1 MKQALSR
8 LTLAIRRF
16 SNCEG
21 QSCLENVF
29 LGLSMTIPTGHHK
42 YEGEFVDFGNSQPHF
57 GTFTPKTIPKSM
69 DVHQMPKDID
79 IVPSLKGRPIILF
92 VVYTIQEKG
101 FDRIMQQG
109 IQRCTGRIQI
119 GSITSKL
126 SDIKTMATG
135 THFVQGVSPSILL

>member
-21 QSCLENVF
+21 QSCLDNVF

-42 YEGEFVDFGNSQPHF
+42 YEGEFVDFGNSQAHF

-109 IQRCTGRIQI
+109 IQRCTGGFELR
-119 GSITSKL
+119 
-126 SDIKTMATG
+126 A
-135 THFVQGVSPSILL
+135 